1 MISIKKRRHING
13 RVAFLERVPIHLNR
27 YSLLSDMLE
36 QNPGEE
42 GADTTLT
49 VEALSGS
56 QTAEESSF
64 DLAGL
69 GISTINKTMKPDT
82 SKANF
87 FN

>member
-1 MISIKKRRHING
+1 
-13 RVAFLERVPIHLNR
+13 
-27 YSLLSDMLE
+27 MLE

-82 SKANF
+82 SKANSL
-87 FN
+87 N